1 MKRNNL
7 KYWFYLFAILDLL
20 SLKNF
25 IFRFDFIIADK
36 SFFRYIII
44 FLYLTFIA
52 SAYLLFEKKK
62 LGLIIN
68 FIQFP
73 IRLFLMILSF
83 DFIGVFAEKIE
94 ISIKNFYFLIIG
106 LEILRLISEIIF
118 YRKLTTIINIQ
129 KHKTW

>member
-1 MKRNNL
+1 MRKNNL

-36 SFFRYIII
+36 SFFKYIII
-44 FLYLTFIA
+44 FIYLTFITT
-52 SAYLLFEKKK
+52 AYLLFEKKK

-73 IRLFLMILSF
+73 IRLSLMILSF
-83 DFIGVFAEKIE
+83 DFIGFFAEKME
-94 ISIKNFYFLIIG
+94 ISTKNFYFLIIG
-106 LEILRLISEIIF
+106 LEILRLISEIFF
-118 YRKLTTIINIQ
+118 YRKLTTINQNPEI
-129 KHKTW
+129 KY

>member
-1 MKRNNL
+1 M

-25 IFRFDFIIADK
+25 IFRFDSIIEDK
-36 SFFRYIII
+36 SFFKYIVI

-52 SAYLLFEKKK
+52 SAGLLFEKKK

-73 IRLFLMILSF
+73 LRLFLMILSF
-83 DFIGVFAEKIE
+83 DFLGVFLERTE
-94 ISIKNFYFLIIG
+94 ISTKNFYFLIMG
-106 LEILRLISEIIF
+106 LEILRLISEVFF
-118 YRKLTTIINIQ
+118 YRKLKTIIQNPE
-129 KHKTW
+129 TNF